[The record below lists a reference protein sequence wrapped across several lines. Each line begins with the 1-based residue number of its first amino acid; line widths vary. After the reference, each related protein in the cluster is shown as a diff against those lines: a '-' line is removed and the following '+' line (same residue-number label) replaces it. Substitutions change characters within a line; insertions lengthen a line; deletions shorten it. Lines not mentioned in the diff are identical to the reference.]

1 MATIVRTT
9 IAAAGATAVAVAA
22 YLGWAWNHGL
32 AADQQTYVLKAGS
45 SLRAFARELHEQG
58 VLPDRYSLVLLA
70 HLRGQTRQLKAGE
83 YRFAPGIT
91 QGELLAQVIA
101 GKVVE
106 YPLPLIEGWTFA
118 QCLQALRAAPKLT
131 KTLEGLGPEE
141 IMARLGH
148 PGLHPEGQFYP
159 DTYYYSAG
167 TTDLSLLRRAFERMQ
182 ERLQAEWEAREPDL
196 PLKTAYEALT
206 LASIVEKETGL
217 TSERKLIAGVFIN
230 RLKREMR
237 LQSDPTVIY
246 GMGTAFDGNL
256 RLQDLQ
262 RDTPYSTYTRRG
274 LPPTPIAMPGG
285 PALRAV
291 MQPAQTEALYFVA
304 RGDGSHHFSATLEE
318 HNAAVVKYQLGGR
331 PKGFSSYPVAN

>member
-9 IAAAGATAVAVAA
+9 IAVAA
-22 YLGWAWNHGL
+22 AIALAAATYLGWAWNHGL
-32 AADQQTYVLKAGS
+32 AAGERSYILKPGS
-45 SLRAFARELHEQG
+45 SLGTFARELHQQG
-58 VLPDRYSLVLLA
+58 VLPDRYSIILLA
-70 HLRGQTRQLKAGE
+70 YLRGQTRQLKAGE

-106 YPLPLIEGWTFA
+106 YPLVLIEGWTFA
-118 QCLQALRAAPKLT
+118 QVLQALRAAPKLT
-131 KTLEGLGPEE
+131 KTVEGLGPEE
-141 IMARLGH
+141 IMAQLGH
-148 PGLHPEGQFYP
+148 PELHPEGQFYP

-167 TTDLSLLRRAFERMQ
+167 ATDLSVLRRAFGRMQ
-182 ERLQAEWEAREPDL
+182 ERLRSEWEARAPDL

-217 TSERKLIAGVFIN
+217 TSERTLIAGVFMN
-230 RLKREMR
+230 RLRKQMR

-246 GMGTAFDGNL
+246 GMGSAFEGNL

-285 PALRAV
+285 PALHAV
-291 MQPAQTEALYFVA
+291 MHPAQTDALYFVA
-304 RGDGSHHFSATLEE
+304 RGDGSHHFSTTLEE
-318 HNAAVVKYQLGGR
+318 HNGAVVKYQLGGR
-331 PKGFSSYPVAN
+331 RRDFSSKPVTN